1 MIGIL
6 INCIYN
12 FCFRVKK
19 TKFEEIF
26 DNIEELTEEEFN
38 KLMKYYN
45 TNTCC

>member
-6 INCIYN
+6 SNCIYN

-26 DNIEELTEEEFN
+26 DNIEELTADEFS
-38 KLMKYYN
+38 KLMKYYSK
-45 TNTCC
+45 NTC